1 MFWKQWPCLMAAFII
16 WFSSPPRAWSQ
27 DVPDTLW
34 LQLDEAILSGDT
46 MPALRFCEA
55 AGWDSLNFSFV
66 HSVLQSHEL
75 VVHNGD
81 TVNHDFVLGV
91 GDWDP
96 VSLPAGQFTALTLPP
111 METGTYRYGL
121 ASERG
126 SVLGAGGMI
135 MVGNDDL
142 PHFHWNLGDWEPA
155 RMQTVAEGNALDG
168 DAPYVPRQFTVN
180 DRTFPN
186 TLNDPFGYVSIGVG
200 TSCYISIANQGS
212 MDHVL
217 HFHGFHVEVLQAS
230 KHPERVGWI
239 KDTMPFL
246 KGEVTVVRLDA
257 FQPGMY
263 PVHNHNLIAVTNA
276 GLYPGGMITHLDI
289 QP

>member
-1 MFWKQWPCLMAAFII
+1 MMFNRWKVAAVALIF
-16 WFSSPPRAWSQ
+16 WGGAAGVSQ
-27 DVPDTLW
+27 AQEVPDTLW
-34 LQLDEAILSGDT
+34 LQLNEAILAGDT
-46 MPALRFCEA
+46 MPALRFCEQA
-55 AGWDSLNFSFV
+55 AWDSLNYSFHV
-66 HSVLQSHEL
+66 VADAPQNL

-81 TVNHDFVLGV
+81 TVDHAFTLNVEG
-91 GDWDP
+91 WEP
-96 VSLPAGQFTALTLPP
+96 VALPAGEATELVLPALS
-111 METGTYRYGL
+111 TGSYCYGL

-126 SVLGAGGMI
+126 KVLGGAGLI

-142 PHFHWNLGDWEPA
+142 PHFFWNLGDWEPA
-155 RMQTVAEGNALDG
+155 RLEAVAEGSGVDAA
-168 DAPYVPRQFTVN
+168 APYVPRQFTVN

-186 TLNDPFGYVSIGVG
+186 TMNDPYGYVEIGVG

-230 KHPERVGWI
+230 KHPERVGWT

-246 KGEVTVVRLDA
+246 QGEVTVVRLDA
-257 FQPGMY
+257 FQAGMY